1 MILPPPPS
9 SGCSDMGV
17 IVQKF
22 GGSCIVDASALKNA
36 AKIITGEYEKG
47 NGVVAVVSAQ
57 GDTTDKLIRAAREI
71 SDKPPKRELDV
82 LMSAGEQLA
91 VSMLAMAVNELG
103 FPCVTLLGWQAGII
117 TNSVFGHA
125 RIRDID
131 PERIKKELSKK
142 KIVLVAGFQG
152 VDRKN
157 NMTTLGRG
165 GSDTTAVSLAA
176 ALNAEKCQIYSKID
190 GIYTAD
196 PETVPEAVK
205 LPEIDYDCM
214 QELSFLGVKVLNPRA
229 VELAKKYGVVI
240 EVKSAFHSERPG
252 TFVKEDA
259 KMEKMLI
266 SGVTKMSNVARLSVC
281 ELNDAPGGAYGIF
294 DILNKNDIQADII
307 TQSTGKNGNV
317 DVSFCVSGDDAD
329 EAAEVLKKSGN
340 YGENNVLCDK
350 NVAKISVVGVGMES
364 HPGVGIA
371 IFEALSKSDINIIMI
386 TSSELRFS
394 VIVKK
399 DDADKAVAAIHA
411 QFRMY

>member
-1 MILPPPPS
+1 MS
-9 SGCSDMGV
+9 V
-17 IVQKF
+17 IVMKF
-22 GGSCIVDASALKNA
+22 GGSCIVDANAVKNA
-36 AKIITGEYEKG
+36 ARIITGEYEKG
-47 NGVVAVVSAQ
+47 NSVVAVVSAQ
-57 GDTTDKLIRAAREI
+57 GDTTDRLIRAAGEI
-71 SDKPPKRELDV
+71 SQKPPKRELDV
-82 LMSAGEQLA
+82 LMSAGEQLS
-91 VSMLAMAVNELG
+91 VSLLAMAVSELG
-103 FPCVTLLGWQAGII
+103 FPCVTLLGWQAGIV

-125 RIRDID
+125 RIRDIH

-152 VDRKN
+152 VDKKE

-165 GSDTTAVSLAA
+165 GSDTTAVALAA

-196 PETVPEAVK
+196 PACVKDAVK
-205 LPEIDYDCM
+205 LDEIDYDCM
-214 QELSFLGVKVLNPRA
+214 QEMSFLGVKVLNPRA

-240 EVKSAFHSERPG
+240 EVKSAFQSEKTG

-266 SGVTKMSNVARLSVC
+266 SGVTKMSNVARIFVNDL
-281 ELNDAPGGAYGIF
+281 EDAPGAGYGIF
-294 DILNKNDIQADII
+294 DLLNRSDIQADII
-307 TQSTGKNGNV
+307 TMATGNNGRV
-317 DVSFCVSGDDAD
+317 DVSFCVSGD
-329 EAAEVLKKSGN
+329 EANEAVRLLKESGL
-340 YGENNVLCDK
+340 YEENDVRCDK

-371 IFEALSKSDINIIMI
+371 IFEALAGAKINTMML

-399 DDADKAVAAIHA
+399 DEADKAVAAIHER
-411 QFRMY
+411 FKKY

>member
-1 MILPPPPS
+1 MTNDKKGGLCVS
-9 SGCSDMGV
+9 V

-22 GGSCIVDASALKNA
+22 GGSCLVDAAAVKNA
-36 AKIITGEYEKG
+36 ARIITEEYEKG
-47 NGVVAVVSAQ
+47 SGVVAVVSAQ
-57 GDTTDKLIRAAREI
+57 GDTTDRLIRYAGEI
-71 SDKPPKRELDV
+71 SKKPPKRELDV
-82 LMSAGEQLA
+82 LMSAGEQLSA
-91 VSMLAMAVNELG
+91 ALLAMAVGELG
-103 FPCVTLLGWQAGII
+103 YPCITLLGWQAGII

-131 PERIKKELSKK
+131 PTRIKKELARKN
-142 KIVLVAGFQG
+142 IVLVAGFQG

-165 GSDTTAVSLAA
+165 GSDTTAVALAA

-196 PETVPEAVK
+196 PACVPDAVK
-205 LPEIDYDCM
+205 IDEIDYDCM

-240 EVKSAFHSERPG
+240 EVKSAFHSDKTG

-266 SGVTKMSNVARLSVC
+266 SGVTKMSNVARISVC
-281 ELNDAPGGAYGIF
+281 EIPDEPGAAYGIF
-294 DILNKNDIQADII
+294 DLLNKNDIQADII
-307 TQSTGKNGNV
+307 TQSTGKDGTV
-317 DVSFCVSGDDAD
+317 DMSFCVSGDDAD
-329 EAAEVLKKSGN
+329 EAERILRESGR
-340 YGENNVLCDK
+340 YAENNVLCDK

-371 IFEALSKSDINIIMI
+371 IFEALSEENINIIMI

-399 DDADKAVAAIHA
+399 DAADKAVAAIHERFKA
-411 QFRMY
+411 Y

>member
-1 MILPPPPS
+1 MS
-9 SGCSDMGV
+9 V
-17 IVQKF
+17 IVMKF
-22 GGSCIVDASALKNA
+22 GGSCIVDANAVKNA
-36 AKIITGEYEKG
+36 ARIITGEYEKG
-47 NGVVAVVSAQ
+47 NSVVAVVSAQ
-57 GDTTDKLIRAAREI
+57 GDTTDRLIRAAGEI
-71 SDKPPKRELDV
+71 SQKPPKRELDV
-82 LMSAGEQLA
+82 LMSAGEQLS
-91 VSMLAMAVNELG
+91 VSLLAMAVSELG
-103 FPCVTLLGWQAGII
+103 VSCVTLLGWQAGIV

-125 RIRDID
+125 RIRDIH

-152 VDRKN
+152 VDRKE

-165 GSDTTAVSLAA
+165 GSDTTAVALAA

-196 PETVPEAVK
+196 PACVKDAVK
-205 LPEIDYDCM
+205 LEEIDYDCM

-240 EVKSAFHSERPG
+240 EVKSAFQSEKTG

-266 SGVTKMSNVARLSVC
+266 SGVTKMSNVARIFV
-281 ELNDAPGGAYGIF
+281 NDLEDEPGAGYGIF
-294 DILNKNDIQADII
+294 DLLNRSDIQADII
-307 TQSTGKNGNV
+307 TMATGNNGRV
-317 DVSFCVSGDDAD
+317 DVSFCVSGD
-329 EAAEVLKKSGN
+329 EANEAVRLLRESGLYEKN
-340 YGENNVLCDK
+340 DVRCDK

-371 IFEALSKSDINIIMI
+371 IFEALAGAEINTMML

-399 DDADKAVAAIHA
+399 DEADKAVAAIHER
-411 QFRMY
+411 FKKY

>member
-1 MILPPPPS
+1 MS
-9 SGCSDMGV
+9 V
-17 IVQKF
+17 IVMKF
-22 GGSCIVDASALKNA
+22 GGSCIVDANAVKNA
-36 AKIITGEYEKG
+36 ARIITGEYEKG
-47 NGVVAVVSAQ
+47 NSVVAVVSAQ
-57 GDTTDKLIRAAREI
+57 GDTTDRLIRAAGEI
-71 SDKPPKRELDV
+71 SQKPPKRELDV
-82 LMSAGEQLA
+82 LMSAGEQLS
-91 VSMLAMAVNELG
+91 VSLLAMAVSELG
-103 FPCVTLLGWQAGII
+103 FPCVTLLGWQAGIV

-125 RIRDID
+125 RIRDIH
-131 PERIKKELSKK
+131 PERIKKELSQK

-152 VDRKN
+152 VDRKE

-165 GSDTTAVSLAA
+165 GSDTTAVALAA

-196 PETVPEAVK
+196 PACVKDAVK
-205 LPEIDYDCM
+205 LEEIDYDCM

-240 EVKSAFHSERPG
+240 EVKSAFQSEKTG

-266 SGVTKMSNVARLSVC
+266 SGVTKMSNVARIFVNDL
-281 ELNDAPGGAYGIF
+281 EDAPGAGYGIF
-294 DILNKNDIQADII
+294 DLLNRSDIQADII
-307 TQSTGKNGNV
+307 TMATGNNGRV

-329 EAAEVLKKSGN
+329 EAVRLLRESGLYEKN
-340 YGENNVLCDK
+340 DVRCDK

-371 IFEALSKSDINIIMI
+371 IFEALAGAKINTMML

-399 DDADKAVAAIHA
+399 DEADKAVAAIHER
-411 QFRMY
+411 FKKY

>member
-1 MILPPPPS
+1 MS
-9 SGCSDMGV
+9 V
-17 IVQKF
+17 IVMKF
-22 GGSCIVDASALKNA
+22 GGSCIVDAAAVKNA
-36 AKIITGEYEKG
+36 ARIITGEYEKG

-57 GDTTDKLIRAAREI
+57 GDTTDRLIQAANEI
-71 SDKPPKRELDV
+71 SERPPKRELDV

-91 VSMLAMAVNELG
+91 LALLAMAVSELG
-103 FPCVTLLGWQAGII
+103 TPCVTLLGWQAGIV

-125 RIRDID
+125 RIRDIH
-131 PERIKKELSKK
+131 PERIKKELAGKK
-142 KIVLVAGFQG
+142 VVLVAGFQG
-152 VDRKN
+152 VDKKE

-196 PETVPEAVK
+196 PDCVPDAVK
-205 LPEIDYDCM
+205 LDEIDYDCM

-240 EVKSAFHSERPG
+240 EVKSAFQSEKTG
-252 TFVKEDA
+252 TIVREDA
-259 KMEKMLI
+259 NMEKMLI
-266 SGVTKMSNVARLSVC
+266 SGVTKMSNVARLFV
-281 ELNDAPGGAYGIF
+281 NDMDDVPGAAYGIF
-294 DILNKNDIQADII
+294 ELLNQNGIQADII
-307 TQSTGKNGNV
+307 TMATGNNGKV

-329 EAAEVLKKSGN
+329 DAARVLLESGK
-340 YGENNVLCDK
+340 YDAADVDCDK

-371 IFEALSKSDINIIMI
+371 IFEALSKANINIMMI

-399 DDADKAVAAIHA
+399 DEADRAVAAIHER
-411 QFRMY
+411 FKRY

>member
-1 MILPPPPS
+1 MS
-9 SGCSDMGV
+9 V
-17 IVQKF
+17 IVMKF
-22 GGSCIVDASALKNA
+22 GGSCIVDANAVKNA
-36 AKIITGEYEKG
+36 ARIITGEYEKG
-47 NGVVAVVSAQ
+47 NSVVAVVSAQ
-57 GDTTDKLIRAAREI
+57 GDTTDRLIRAAGEI
-71 SDKPPKRELDV
+71 SQKPPKRELDV
-82 LMSAGEQLA
+82 LMSAGEQLS
-91 VSMLAMAVNELG
+91 VSLLAMAVSELG
-103 FPCVTLLGWQAGII
+103 FPCVTLLGWQAGIV

-125 RIRDID
+125 RIRDIH

-152 VDRKN
+152 VDKKE

-165 GSDTTAVSLAA
+165 GSDTTAVALAA
-176 ALNAEKCQIYSKID
+176 ALNAEKCQIYSRID

-196 PETVPEAVK
+196 PACVKDAVK
-205 LPEIDYDCM
+205 LEEIDYDCM

-240 EVKSAFHSERPG
+240 EVKSAFQSEKTG

-266 SGVTKMSNVARLSVC
+266 SGVTKMSNVARIFVNDL
-281 ELNDAPGGAYGIF
+281 EDAPGAGYGIF
-294 DILNKNDIQADII
+294 DLLNRSDIQADII
-307 TQSTGKNGNV
+307 TMATGNNGRV
-317 DVSFCVSGDDAD
+317 DVSFCVSGD
-329 EAAEVLKKSGN
+329 EANEAVRLLKESGL
-340 YGENNVLCDK
+340 YEENDVRCDK

-371 IFEALSKSDINIIMI
+371 IFEALAGAKINTMML

-399 DDADKAVAAIHA
+399 DEADKAVAAIHER
-411 QFRMY
+411 FKKY

>member
-1 MILPPPPS
+1 MS
-9 SGCSDMGV
+9 V
-17 IVQKF
+17 IVMKF
-22 GGSCIVDASALKNA
+22 GGSCIVDANAVKNA
-36 AKIITGEYEKG
+36 ARIITGEYEKG
-47 NGVVAVVSAQ
+47 NSVVAVVSAQ
-57 GDTTDKLIRAAREI
+57 GDTTDRLIQAASEI
-71 SDKPPKRELDV
+71 SLKPPKRELDV
-82 LMSAGEQLA
+82 LMSAGEQLS
-91 VSMLAMAVNELG
+91 VSLLAMAVSELG
-103 FPCVTLLGWQAGII
+103 FPCVTLLGWQAGIV

-125 RIRDID
+125 RIRDIH

-152 VDRKN
+152 VDKKE

-165 GSDTTAVSLAA
+165 GSDTTAVALAA

-196 PETVPEAVK
+196 PACVKDAVK
-205 LPEIDYDCM
+205 LEEIDYDCM

-240 EVKSAFHSERPG
+240 EVKSAFQSEKTG

-266 SGVTKMSNVARLSVC
+266 SGVTKMSNVARIFVNDL
-281 ELNDAPGGAYGIF
+281 EDAPGAGYGIF
-294 DILNKNDIQADII
+294 DLLNRSDIQADII
-307 TQSTGKNGNV
+307 TMATGNNGRV
-317 DVSFCVSGDDAD
+317 DVSFCVSGD
-329 EAAEVLKKSGN
+329 EANEAVRLLKESGL
-340 YGENNVLCDK
+340 YEENDVRCDK

-371 IFEALSKSDINIIMI
+371 IFEALAGAKINTMML

-399 DDADKAVAAIHA
+399 DEADKAVAAIHER
-411 QFRMY
+411 FKKY

>member
-1 MILPPPPS
+1 MS
-9 SGCSDMGV
+9 V
-17 IVQKF
+17 IVMKF
-22 GGSCIVDASALKNA
+22 GGSCISDAAAVKNA
-36 AKIITGEYEKG
+36 ARIIADEYEKG
-47 NGVVAVVSAQ
+47 NGVVAVASAQ
-57 GDTTDKLIRAAREI
+57 GDTTDKLIRAADEI
-71 SDKPPKRELDV
+71 SLKPPKRELDV
-82 LMSAGEQLA
+82 LMSAGEQISAAL
-91 VSMLAMAVNELG
+91 LAMAVSELG
-103 FPCVTLLGWQAGII
+103 FPCVTLLGWQAGIV

-131 PERIKKELSKK
+131 PDRIKKELGKK
-142 KIVLVAGFQG
+142 KVVLVAGFQG

-165 GSDTTAVSLAA
+165 GSDTTAVALAA

-196 PETVPEAVK
+196 PATVPDAVK
-205 LPEIDYDCM
+205 LEEIDYDCM

-240 EVKSAFHSERPG
+240 EVRSAFQAEIPG

-266 SGVTKMSNVARLSVC
+266 SGVTKKSDVARLSVC
-281 ELNDAPGGAYGIF
+281 ELEDAPGAAYGIF
-294 DILNKNDIQADII
+294 ELLSKNDIQADII
-307 TQSTGKNGNV
+307 TQSTGKDGLV
-317 DVSFCVSGDDAD
+317 DVSFCVAGGDAD
-329 EAAEVLKKSGN
+329 EAAKILRESGR

-371 IFEALSKSDINIIMI
+371 IFEALSGQNINILMI

-399 DDADKAVAAIHA
+399 EEADRAVAAIHER
-411 QFRMY
+411 FKKY

>member
-1 MILPPPPS
+1 MS
-9 SGCSDMGV
+9 V
-17 IVQKF
+17 IVMKF
-22 GGSCIVDASALKNA
+22 GGSCIVDANAVKNA
-36 AKIITGEYEKG
+36 ARIITGEYEKG
-47 NGVVAVVSAQ
+47 NSVVAVVSAQ
-57 GDTTDKLIRAAREI
+57 GDTTDRLIRAAGEI
-71 SDKPPKRELDV
+71 SQKPPKRELDV
-82 LMSAGEQLA
+82 LMSAGEQLS
-91 VSMLAMAVNELG
+91 VSLLAMAVSELG
-103 FPCVTLLGWQAGII
+103 FPCVTLLGWQAGIV

-125 RIRDID
+125 RIRDIH

-152 VDRKN
+152 VDKKE

-165 GSDTTAVSLAA
+165 GSDTTAVALAA

-196 PETVPEAVK
+196 PACVKDAVK
-205 LPEIDYDCM
+205 LEEIDYDCM

-240 EVKSAFHSERPG
+240 EVKSAFQSEKTG

-266 SGVTKMSNVARLSVC
+266 SGVTKMSNVARIFVNDL
-281 ELNDAPGGAYGIF
+281 EDAPGAGYGIF
-294 DILNKNDIQADII
+294 DLLNRSDIQADII
-307 TQSTGKNGNV
+307 TMATGNNGRV
-317 DVSFCVSGDDAD
+317 DVSFCVSGD
-329 EAAEVLKKSGN
+329 EANEAVRLLRESGLYEKN
-340 YGENNVLCDK
+340 DVRCDK

-371 IFEALSKSDINIIMI
+371 IFEALAGAKINTMML

-399 DDADKAVAAIHA
+399 DEADKAVAAIHER
-411 QFRMY
+411 FKKY

>member
-1 MILPPPPS
+1 MS
-9 SGCSDMGV
+9 V
-17 IVQKF
+17 IVMKF
-22 GGSCIVDASALKNA
+22 GGSCIVDANAVKNA
-36 AKIITGEYEKG
+36 ARIITGEYEKG
-47 NGVVAVVSAQ
+47 NSVVAVVSAQ
-57 GDTTDKLIRAAREI
+57 GDTTDRLIRAAGEI
-71 SDKPPKRELDV
+71 SQKPPKRELDV
-82 LMSAGEQLA
+82 LMSAGEQLS
-91 VSMLAMAVNELG
+91 VSLLAMAVSELG
-103 FPCVTLLGWQAGII
+103 VSCVTLLGWQAGIV

-125 RIRDID
+125 RIRDIH

-152 VDRKN
+152 VDRKE

-165 GSDTTAVSLAA
+165 GSDTTAVALAA

-196 PETVPEAVK
+196 PACVKDAVK
-205 LPEIDYDCM
+205 LEEIDYDCM

-240 EVKSAFHSERPG
+240 EVKSAFQSEKPG

-266 SGVTKMSNVARLSVC
+266 SGVTKMSNVARIFV
-281 ELNDAPGGAYGIF
+281 NDLEDEPGAGYGIF
-294 DILNKNDIQADII
+294 DLLNRSDIQADII
-307 TQSTGKNGNV
+307 TMATGNNGRV
-317 DVSFCVSGDDAD
+317 DVSFCVSGDDAN
-329 EAAEVLKKSGN
+329 EAVRLLRESGLYEKN
-340 YGENNVLCDK
+340 DVRCDK

-371 IFEALSKSDINIIMI
+371 IFEALAGAKINTMML

-399 DDADKAVAAIHA
+399 DEADKAVAAIHER
-411 QFRMY
+411 FKKY

>member
-1 MILPPPPS
+1 MS
-9 SGCSDMGV
+9 V
-17 IVQKF
+17 IVMKF
-22 GGSCIVDASALKNA
+22 GGSCIVDAAAVKNA
-36 AKIITGEYEKG
+36 ARIITGEYEKG

-57 GDTTDKLIRAAREI
+57 GDTTDRLIQAANEI
-71 SDKPPKRELDV
+71 SERPPKRELDV

-91 VSMLAMAVNELG
+91 LALLAMAVSELG
-103 FPCVTLLGWQAGII
+103 TPCVTLLGWQAGIV

-125 RIRDID
+125 RIRDIH
-131 PERIKKELSKK
+131 PERIKKELAGKK
-142 KIVLVAGFQG
+142 VVLVAGFQG
-152 VDRKN
+152 VDKKE

-196 PETVPEAVK
+196 PACVPDAVK
-205 LPEIDYDCM
+205 LDEIDYDCM

-240 EVKSAFHSERPG
+240 EVKSAFQSEKTG
-252 TFVKEDA
+252 TIVREDA
-259 KMEKMLI
+259 NMEKLLI
-266 SGVTKMSNVARLSVC
+266 SGVTKMSNVARLSVSGL
-281 ELNDAPGGAYGIF
+281 EDAPGAAYGIF
-294 DILNKNDIQADII
+294 DLLSKNDIQADII
-307 TQSTGKNGNV
+307 TMTTGKDGKV

-329 EAAEVLKKSGN
+329 EAARVLTGSGR
-340 YGENNVLCDK
+340 YDAASVACDK

-371 IFEALSKSDINIIMI
+371 IFEALSNEQINIMMI

-399 DDADKAVAAIHA
+399 DQADRAVAAIHER
-411 QFRMY
+411 FKRY

>member
-1 MILPPPPS
+1 MS
-9 SGCSDMGV
+9 V
-17 IVQKF
+17 IVMKF
-22 GGSCIVDASALKNA
+22 GGSCIVDANAVKNA
-36 AKIITGEYEKG
+36 ARIITGEYEKG
-47 NGVVAVVSAQ
+47 NSVVAVVSAQ
-57 GDTTDKLIRAAREI
+57 GDTTDRLIRAAGEI
-71 SDKPPKRELDV
+71 SQKPPKRELDV
-82 LMSAGEQLA
+82 LMSAGEQLS
-91 VSMLAMAVNELG
+91 VSLLAMAVSELG
-103 FPCVTLLGWQAGII
+103 FPCVTLLGWQAGIV

-125 RIRDID
+125 RIRDIH

-152 VDRKN
+152 VDRKE

-165 GSDTTAVSLAA
+165 GSDTTAVALAA

-196 PETVPEAVK
+196 PACVKDAVK
-205 LPEIDYDCM
+205 LEEIDYDCM

-240 EVKSAFHSERPG
+240 EVKSAFQSEKTG

-266 SGVTKMSNVARLSVC
+266 SGVTKMSNVARIFV
-281 ELNDAPGGAYGIF
+281 NDLEDEPGAGYGIF
-294 DILNKNDIQADII
+294 DLLNRSDIQADII
-307 TQSTGKNGNV
+307 TMATGNNGRV
-317 DVSFCVSGDDAD
+317 DVSFCVSGD
-329 EAAEVLKKSGN
+329 EANEAVRLLRESGL
-340 YGENNVLCDK
+340 YEENDVRCDK

-371 IFEALSKSDINIIMI
+371 IFEALAGAKINTMML

-399 DDADKAVAAIHA
+399 DEADKAVAAIHER
-411 QFRMY
+411 FKKY

>member
-1 MILPPPPS
+1 MAI
-9 SGCSDMGV
+9 

-22 GGSCIVDASALKNA
+22 GGSCLVDADALKNA
-36 AKIITGEYEKG
+36 ARIIAEEYQRG
-47 NGVVAVVSAQ
+47 SGVVAVVSAQ
-57 GDTTDKLIRAAREI
+57 GDTTDRLIAKADEI
-71 SDKPPKRELDV
+71 SGKPPKRELDV
-82 LMSAGEQLA
+82 LMSAGEQLSVA
-91 VSMLAMAVNELG
+91 LLAMAVNALG
-103 FPCVTLLGWQAGII
+103 FPCVTLLGWQAGIV

-131 PERIKKELSKK
+131 PDRIKKELAKK
-142 KIVLVAGFQG
+142 HIVLVAGFQG

-165 GSDTTAVSLAA
+165 GSDTTAVALAA

-196 PETVPEAVK
+196 PEYVPDAVK
-205 LPEIDYDCM
+205 LAEIDYDCM

-240 EVKSAFHSERPG
+240 EVKSAFHSDKTG

-281 ELNDAPGGAYGIF
+281 GVENAPGAAHGIF
-294 DILNKNDIQADII
+294 DLLNRSDIQADII
-307 TQSTGKNGNV
+307 TLSTGRDGSV

-329 EAAEVLKKSGN
+329 EAARVLASSGL
-340 YGENNVLCDK
+340 YGADRVLCDK

-364 HPGVGIA
+364 HPGVGLA
-371 IFEALSKSDINIIMI
+371 IFEALAESHINIIMI

-399 DDADKAVAAIHA
+399 DAADKAVAAIHERFKA
-411 QFRMY
+411 Y

>member
-1 MILPPPPS
+1 MS
-9 SGCSDMGV
+9 V
-17 IVQKF
+17 IVMKF
-22 GGSCIVDASALKNA
+22 GGSCIVDANAVKNA
-36 AKIITGEYEKG
+36 ARIITGEYEKG
-47 NGVVAVVSAQ
+47 NSVVAVVSAQ
-57 GDTTDKLIRAAREI
+57 GDTTDRLIRAAGEV
-71 SDKPPKRELDV
+71 SQKPPKRELDV
-82 LMSAGEQLA
+82 LMSAGEQLS
-91 VSMLAMAVNELG
+91 VSLLAMAVSELG
-103 FPCVTLLGWQAGII
+103 FPCVTLLGWQAGIV

-125 RIRDID
+125 RIRDIH

-152 VDRKN
+152 VDRKE

-165 GSDTTAVSLAA
+165 GSDTTAVALAA

-196 PETVPEAVK
+196 PACVKDAVK
-205 LPEIDYDCM
+205 LEEIDYDCM

-240 EVKSAFHSERPG
+240 EVKSAFQSEKTG

-266 SGVTKMSNVARLSVC
+266 SGVTKMSNVARIFV
-281 ELNDAPGGAYGIF
+281 NDLEDEPGAGYGIF
-294 DILNKNDIQADII
+294 DLLNRSDIQADII
-307 TQSTGKNGNV
+307 TMATGNNGRV
-317 DVSFCVSGDDAD
+317 DVSFCVSGDDAN
-329 EAAEVLKKSGN
+329 EAVRLLRESGLYEKN
-340 YGENNVLCDK
+340 DVRCDK

-371 IFEALSKSDINIIMI
+371 IFEALAGAKINTMML

-399 DDADKAVAAIHA
+399 DEADKAVAAIHER
-411 QFRMY
+411 FKKY

>member
-1 MILPPPPS
+1 MS
-9 SGCSDMGV
+9 V
-17 IVQKF
+17 IVMKF
-22 GGSCIVDASALKNA
+22 GGSCIVDANAVKNA
-36 AKIITGEYEKG
+36 ARIITGEYEKG
-47 NGVVAVVSAQ
+47 NSVVAVVSAQ
-57 GDTTDKLIRAAREI
+57 GDTTDRLIRAAGEV
-71 SDKPPKRELDV
+71 SQKPPKRELDV
-82 LMSAGEQLA
+82 LMSAGEQLS
-91 VSMLAMAVNELG
+91 VSLLAMAVSELG
-103 FPCVTLLGWQAGII
+103 FPCVTLLGWQAGIV

-125 RIRDID
+125 RIRDIH

-152 VDRKN
+152 VDRKE

-165 GSDTTAVSLAA
+165 GSDTTAVALAA

-196 PETVPEAVK
+196 PACVKDAVK
-205 LPEIDYDCM
+205 LEEIDYDCM

-240 EVKSAFHSERPG
+240 EVKSAFQSEKTG

-266 SGVTKMSNVARLSVC
+266 SGVTKMSNVARIFVNDL
-281 ELNDAPGGAYGIF
+281 EDAPGAGYGIF
-294 DILNKNDIQADII
+294 DLLNRSDIQADII
-307 TQSTGKNGNV
+307 TMATGNNGRV
-317 DVSFCVSGDDAD
+317 DVSFCVSGDDAN
-329 EAAEVLKKSGN
+329 EAVRLLRESGLYEKN
-340 YGENNVLCDK
+340 DVRCDK

-371 IFEALSKSDINIIMI
+371 IFEALAGAKINTMML

-399 DDADKAVAAIHA
+399 DEADKAVAAIHER
-411 QFRMY
+411 FKKY

>member
-1 MILPPPPS
+1 MS
-9 SGCSDMGV
+9 V
-17 IVQKF
+17 IVMKF
-22 GGSCIVDASALKNA
+22 GGSCIVDANAVKNA
-36 AKIITGEYEKG
+36 ARIITGEYEKG
-47 NGVVAVVSAQ
+47 NSVVAVVSAQ
-57 GDTTDKLIRAAREI
+57 GDTTDRLIRAAGEI
-71 SDKPPKRELDV
+71 SQKPPKRELDV
-82 LMSAGEQLA
+82 LMSAGEQLS
-91 VSMLAMAVNELG
+91 VSLLAMAVSELG
-103 FPCVTLLGWQAGII
+103 FPCVTLLGWQAGIV

-125 RIRDID
+125 RIRDIH

-152 VDRKN
+152 VDKKE

-165 GSDTTAVSLAA
+165 GSDTTAVALAA

-196 PETVPEAVK
+196 PACVKDAVK
-205 LPEIDYDCM
+205 LEEIDYDCM

-240 EVKSAFHSERPG
+240 EVKSAFQSEKTG

-266 SGVTKMSNVARLSVC
+266 SGVTKMSNVARIFVNDL
-281 ELNDAPGGAYGIF
+281 EDAPGAGYGIF
-294 DILNKNDIQADII
+294 DLLNRSDIQADII
-307 TQSTGKNGNV
+307 TMATGNNGRV
-317 DVSFCVSGDDAD
+317 DVSFCVSGD
-329 EAAEVLKKSGN
+329 EANEAVRLLKESGL
-340 YGENNVLCDK
+340 YEENDVRCDK

-371 IFEALSKSDINIIMI
+371 IFEALAGAKINTMML

-399 DDADKAVAAIHA
+399 DEADKAVAAIHER
-411 QFRMY
+411 FKKY

>member
-1 MILPPPPS
+1 MS
-9 SGCSDMGV
+9 V
-17 IVQKF
+17 IVMKF
-22 GGSCIVDASALKNA
+22 GGSCIVDANAVKNA
-36 AKIITGEYEKG
+36 ARIITGEYEKG
-47 NGVVAVVSAQ
+47 NSVVAVVSAQ
-57 GDTTDKLIRAAREI
+57 GDTTDRLIRAAGEI
-71 SDKPPKRELDV
+71 SQKPPKRELDV
-82 LMSAGEQLA
+82 LMSAGEQLS
-91 VSMLAMAVNELG
+91 VSLLAMAVSELG
-103 FPCVTLLGWQAGII
+103 FPCVTLLGWQAGIV

-125 RIRDID
+125 RIRDIH

-152 VDRKN
+152 VDRKE

-165 GSDTTAVSLAA
+165 GSDTTAVALAA

-196 PETVPEAVK
+196 PACVKDAVK
-205 LPEIDYDCM
+205 LEEIDYDCM

-240 EVKSAFHSERPG
+240 EVKSAFQSEKTG

-266 SGVTKMSNVARLSVC
+266 SGVTKMSNVARIFVNDL
-281 ELNDAPGGAYGIF
+281 EDAPGAGYGIF
-294 DILNKNDIQADII
+294 DLLNRSDIQADII
-307 TQSTGKNGNV
+307 TMATGNNGRV
-317 DVSFCVSGDDAD
+317 DVSFCVSGD
-329 EAAEVLKKSGN
+329 EANEAVRLLKESGL
-340 YGENNVLCDK
+340 YEENDVRCDK

-371 IFEALSKSDINIIMI
+371 IFEALAGAKINTMML

-399 DDADKAVAAIHA
+399 DEADKAVAAIHER
-411 QFRMY
+411 FKKY

>member
-1 MILPPPPS
+1 
-9 SGCSDMGV
+9 MGV

-176 ALNAEKCQIYSKID
+176 ALNAE
-190 GIYTAD
+190 
-196 PETVPEAVK
+196 
-205 LPEIDYDCM
+205 
-214 QELSFLGVKVLNPRA
+214 
-229 VELAKKYGVVI
+229 
-240 EVKSAFHSERPG
+240 
-252 TFVKEDA
+252 
-259 KMEKMLI
+259 
-266 SGVTKMSNVARLSVC
+266 
-281 ELNDAPGGAYGIF
+281 
-294 DILNKNDIQADII
+294 
-307 TQSTGKNGNV
+307 
-317 DVSFCVSGDDAD
+317 
-329 EAAEVLKKSGN
+329 
-340 YGENNVLCDK
+340 
-350 NVAKISVVGVGMES
+350 
-364 HPGVGIA
+364 
-371 IFEALSKSDINIIMI
+371 
-386 TSSELRFS
+386 
-394 VIVKK
+394 
-399 DDADKAVAAIHA
+399 
-411 QFRMY
+411 

>member
-1 MILPPPPS
+1 MI
-9 SGCSDMGV
+9 

-22 GGSCIVDASALKNA
+22 GGSCLIDAQAVKNA
-36 AKIITGEYEKG
+36 ARIITGEYEKG
-47 NGVVAVVSAQ
+47 RGVVAVVSAQ
-57 GDTTDKLIRAAREI
+57 GDTTDRLIDKANEI
-71 SDKPPKRELDV
+71 SLHPPKRELDV
-82 LMSAGEQLA
+82 LMSAGEQLSA
-91 VSMLAMAVNELG
+91 ALLAMAVSEMG

-125 RIRDID
+125 RIRDIQTD
-131 PERIKKELSKK
+131 RIKKELSKK
-142 KIVLVAGFQG
+142 NIVLVAGFQG

-196 PETVPEAVK
+196 PATVPDAVK
-205 LPEIDYDCM
+205 LKEINYDSM

-240 EVKSAFHSERPG
+240 EVRSAFQADAAG
-252 TFVKEDA
+252 TFVKEEAD
-259 KMEKMLI
+259 MEKMLI
-266 SGVTKMSNVARLSVC
+266 SGVTKKSDVARLSVC
-281 ELNDAPGGAYGIF
+281 ELKDAPGAAYGIF
-294 DILNKNDIQADII
+294 ELLNNHDIQADII
-307 TQSTGKNGNV
+307 TQSTGKDGLV
-317 DVSFCVSGDDAD
+317 DVSFCVSGDDAQQ
-329 EAAEVLKKSGN
+329 AEKLLKDSGR
-340 YGENNVLCDK
+340 YGADNVLCDED
-350 NVAKISVVGVGMES
+350 VAKISVVGVGMES

-371 IFEALSKSDINIIMI
+371 IFEALSKQNINILMI

-399 DDADKAVAAIHA
+399 EEADRAVAAIHERFKA
-411 QFRMY
+411 Y

>member
-1 MILPPPPS
+1 MS
-9 SGCSDMGV
+9 V
-17 IVQKF
+17 IVMKF
-22 GGSCIVDASALKNA
+22 GGSCIVDANAVKNA
-36 AKIITGEYEKG
+36 ARIITGEYEKG
-47 NGVVAVVSAQ
+47 NSVVAVVSAQ
-57 GDTTDKLIRAAREI
+57 GDTTDRLIQAASEI
-71 SDKPPKRELDV
+71 SLKPPKRELDV
-82 LMSAGEQLA
+82 LMSAGEQLS
-91 VSMLAMAVNELG
+91 VSLLAMAVSELG
-103 FPCVTLLGWQAGII
+103 FPCVTLLGWQAGIV

-125 RIRDID
+125 RIRDIH

-152 VDRKN
+152 VDKKE

-165 GSDTTAVSLAA
+165 GSDTTAVALAA
-176 ALNAEKCQIYSKID
+176 ALNAEKCQIYSRID

-196 PETVPEAVK
+196 PACVKDAVK
-205 LPEIDYDCM
+205 LEEIDYDCM

-240 EVKSAFHSERPG
+240 EVKSAFQSEKTG

-266 SGVTKMSNVARLSVC
+266 SGVTKMSNVARIFVNDL
-281 ELNDAPGGAYGIF
+281 EDAPGAGYGIF
-294 DILNKNDIQADII
+294 DLLNRSDIQADII
-307 TQSTGKNGNV
+307 TMATGNNGRV
-317 DVSFCVSGDDAD
+317 DVSFCVSGD
-329 EAAEVLKKSGN
+329 EANEAVRLLRESGLYEKN
-340 YGENNVLCDK
+340 DVRCDK

-371 IFEALSKSDINIIMI
+371 IFEALAGAKINTMML

-399 DDADKAVAAIHA
+399 DEADKAVAAIHERF
-411 QFRMY
+411 QKY

>member
-1 MILPPPPS
+1 MS
-9 SGCSDMGV
+9 V
-17 IVQKF
+17 IVMKF
-22 GGSCIVDASALKNA
+22 GGSCISDAAAVKNA
-36 AKIITGEYEKG
+36 AKIIADEYEKG
-47 NGVVAVVSAQ
+47 NSVVAVASAQ
-57 GDTTDKLIRAAREI
+57 GDVTDKLIRKASEI
-71 SDKPPKRELDV
+71 SLRPPKRELDV
-82 LMSAGEQLA
+82 LMSAGEQLSVA
-91 VSMLAMAVNELG
+91 LLAMAVSELG
-103 FPCVTLLGWQAGII
+103 FPCVTLLGWQAGIV

-131 PERIKKELSKK
+131 PDRIKKELSKK
-142 KIVLVAGFQG
+142 NIVLVAGFQG

-196 PETVPEAVK
+196 PAMVPDAVK
-205 LPEIDYDCM
+205 LKEIDYDCM

-240 EVKSAFHSERPG
+240 EVKSAFRAEIPG

-259 KMEKMLI
+259 NMEKMLI
-266 SGVTKMSNVARLSVC
+266 SGVTKKSDVARISVC
-281 ELNDAPGGAYGIF
+281 ELEDAPGAAYGIF
-294 DILNKNDIQADII
+294 ELLSKNDIQADII
-307 TQSTGKNGNV
+307 TQSLGKDGLV
-317 DVSFCVSGDDAD
+317 DVSFCVSGGDAD
-329 EAAEVLKKSGN
+329 EAARILEESGR

-350 NVAKISVVGVGMES
+350 DVAKISVVGVGMES

-371 IFEALSKSDINIIMI
+371 IFEALSGQNINIQMI

-399 DDADKAVAAIHA
+399 EEAEKAVAAIHA